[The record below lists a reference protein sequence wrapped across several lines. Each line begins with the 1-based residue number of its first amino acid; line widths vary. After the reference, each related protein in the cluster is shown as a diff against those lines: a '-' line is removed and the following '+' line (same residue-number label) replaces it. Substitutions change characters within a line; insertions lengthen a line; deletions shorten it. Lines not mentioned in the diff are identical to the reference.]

1 MEPNACF
8 TTALRFDNLSGYE
21 LGALLYLLTM
31 GNERTLKVGM
41 GKPLGFGSITL
52 VADLDAAQV
61 LDGQAVR
68 ARYQLAAA
76 TSATPEQLLELVDQ
90 FQTRTRADNPQ
101 LLADFEAATAGF
113 RGEVHYPWTTPT
125 PQPTAT
131 SGSWPTRG
139 PAPTTREPSC
149 SFRRSAGQGCP
160 AARSGGSNSRRTA
173 RAAAGAGFAVAGG
186 NAGAEGAG
194 CARTSR
200 RPPL

>member
-125 PQPTAT
+125 PQPTGYEWFVANERT
-131 SGSWPTRG
+131 GTDHPGAQLQLPPISRPGLPRSPERG
-139 PAPTTREPSC
+139 QQQPQDR
-149 SFRRSAGQGCP
+149 
-160 AARSGGSNSRRTA
+160 
-173 RAAAGAGFAVAGG
+173 AGG
-186 NAGAEGAG
+186 GRGG
-194 CARTSR
+194 VRGGRGQR
-200 RPPL
+200 RG